1 MNSVFLDANI
11 LFSWNLNHV
20 FMFFADSK
28 VGLVQPYWSDA
39 VIAEAI
45 KNIMEANRA
54 EDVKKVEARFIQ
66 MNVAFPYA
74 SISDY
79 GSLSDI
85 IGVDPK
91 DQHVAKAAVH
101 SECKYLVTENIP
113 DFIKGNFNGSL
124 KVVTPDSLLSA
135 LVKKHPDKSLK
146 ATALAWWHKNGAGT
160 FDEYL
165 TYLGRKT
172 SGVGLTHFET
182 GIRNYIGSIG
192 TAVEDAKNDALS
204 GEMKRY

>member
-20 FMFFADSK
+20 FMFFADTK
-28 VGLVQPYWSDA
+28 VGLLWPYWSDA

-54 EDVKKVEARFIQ
+54 EDINKVKARFVQ
-66 MNVAFPYA
+66 MNILFPYA

-79 GSLSDI
+79 ESLSDI
-85 IGVDPK
+85 EGVDPK

-101 SECKYLVTENIP
+101 SECKYLVTGNIP
-113 DFIKGNFNGSL
+113 DFIKGNFNGSI
-124 KVVTPDSLLSA
+124 KVVTPDSILSA
-135 LVKKHPDKSLK
+135 LAKKHPDKSLK
-146 ATALAWWHKNGAGT
+146 ATALAWWHKNGAGN

-165 TYLGRKT
+165 AYLGRKT
-172 SGVGLTHFET
+172 SGVGLTNFET
-182 GIRNYIGSIG
+182 DIRNYINSIG
-192 TAVEDAKNDALS
+192 KPVEDAKNEALL
-204 GEMKRY
+204 GETKRY